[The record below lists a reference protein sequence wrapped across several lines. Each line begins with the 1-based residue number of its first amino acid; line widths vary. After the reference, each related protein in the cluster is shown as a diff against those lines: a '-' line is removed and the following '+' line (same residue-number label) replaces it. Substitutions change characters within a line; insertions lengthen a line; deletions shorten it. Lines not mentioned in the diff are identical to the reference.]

1 MKKLYAMILGYKPQ
15 NKVNQE
21 MILFGYLDENILLK
35 SNAKTVKK
43 EN

>member
-35 SNAKTVKK
+35 SNAKNCLK
-43 EN
+43 